1 MKEAESPALFDKALK
16 ISFSSF
22 DVEDPFRDG
31 FPPLSSLRDGGF
43 SRWRRNVPGTEYT
56 VYGAHLFMTFRREE
70 TEFYYYSCMQC
81 LIIKYIFLALVF
93 SITIEF
99 IKFHY

>member
-1 MKEAESPALFDKALK
+1 MVLKWCRGEKIEHFDISKMKEAESPALFDKALK

-43 SRWRRNVPGTEYT
+43 SRWRRNVPGTEYM
-56 VYGAHLFMTFRREE
+56 VYGVHLFMTFRWEE
-70 TEFYYYSCMQC
+70 T
-81 LIIKYIFLALVF
+81 
-93 SITIEF
+93 
-99 IKFHY
+99 

>member
-31 FPPLSSLRDGGF
+31 FLLCRRSVTEASAGGAEMYREQ
-43 SRWRRNVPGTEYT
+43 STRSM
-56 VYGAHLFMTFRREE
+56 VYIYL
-70 TEFYYYSCMQC
+70 
-81 LIIKYIFLALVF
+81 
-93 SITIEF
+93 
-99 IKFHY
+99 